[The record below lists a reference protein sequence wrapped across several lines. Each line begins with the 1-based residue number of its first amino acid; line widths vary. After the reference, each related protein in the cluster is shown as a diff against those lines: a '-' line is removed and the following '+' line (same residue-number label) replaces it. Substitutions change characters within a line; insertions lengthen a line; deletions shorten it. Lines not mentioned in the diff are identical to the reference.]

1 MKVENKKMKSKIQY
15 YDKVKIKLQK
25 KLDSSFSSKHILQ
38 QQVSVTDDL
47 DDDLEIDTKPSPES
61 EILEIKNNLSDTR
74 DLINEINQLCDKIKA
89 KMRFTNIAT
98 FEKELNQKID
108 ENIRIKTTV
117 DVLRKR
123 LYKERRM
130 IHRKITQ
137 QNNLDSDGN
146 DMGID
151 MKESLEMS
159 EEEFRFQID
168 SMMKQNKE
176 LAEKIIVYEE
186 KLSSLKTFREIKKKE
201 VKQLN
206 ENVENFSNQAE
217 EKEFMVHQM

>member
-1 MKVENKKMKSKIQY
+1 
-15 YDKVKIKLQK
+15 
-25 KLDSSFSSKHILQ
+25 
-38 QQVSVTDDL
+38 
-47 DDDLEIDTKPSPES
+47 
-61 EILEIKNNLSDTR
+61 
-74 DLINEINQLCDKIKA
+74 
-89 KMRFTNIAT
+89 MRFTNIAT

-137 QNNLDSDGN
+137 QHQQLDSDGN

-151 MKESLEMS
+151 MQDSLEMS

-168 SMMKQNKE
+168 SMMK
-176 LAEKIIVYEE
+176 
-186 KLSSLKTFREIKKKE
+186 
-201 VKQLN
+201 
-206 ENVENFSNQAE
+206 
-217 EKEFMVHQM
+217 